1 LVGLPVHRVR
11 LTNGDAE
18 WTPPGETDDRVGSP
32 TPFFKVRADVQRYT
46 NQRCKSSATVGAV
59 HQHTWKMTRV
69 HRGIALLDAGHEQIR
84 RALMFRGIRSGSY
97 EARRQVEDGVDRVR
111 VVDPICA
118 DQRGINRAGLLAG
131 EEVMEKIVA
140 GKQVCER
147 RLRPSILITN

>member
-1 LVGLPVHRVR
+1 
-11 LTNGDAE
+11 
-18 WTPPGETDDRVGSP
+18 
-32 TPFFKVRADVQRYT
+32 
-46 NQRCKSSATVGAV
+46 
-59 HQHTWKMTRV
+59 
-69 HRGIALLDAGHEQIR
+69 
-84 RALMFRGIRSGSY
+84 MFRGIRSGSY

-147 RLRPSILITN
+147 RLRPPILITNDRGEIRPIRMVRISRGIQGMGRHVAETARHAHPEWANQLRVGMDGDIRVVVGLRRLGYTRIPVLAGLRGG